1 MDGAQVGVLEEADQ
15 VSFAG
20 LLQSHDGGRLEA
32 QVGLE
37 VLGDLTHQALEGQ
50 LADEEL
56 SALLVTAD
64 LAECDGTGPVPVW
77 LLNAAGGRRALA
89 SGLGGELF
97 AWGFAAG
104 RFTCCLLCTGHVGS
118 MNDGPRPAPVNSPPA
133 RSAGTVGAFAADW
146 PVDGA
151 ASSNGEG
158 WRCHPWSWTP
168 NAPWEI
174 WEEEEGMVG
183 GSCSVF
189 PGEHNTIQ
197 PVHSHYVRISRKSWV
212 VEHFS

>member
-1 MDGAQVGVLEEADQ
+1 MDVLGHDGHTLGVDGAQVGVLEEADQ

-37 VLGDLTHQALEGQ
+37 VLGDLTYQALEGQ

-77 LLNAAGGRRALA
+77 LLDAAGGRRALA

-118 MNDGPRPAPVNSPPA
+118 MNDGPRPAPVNILHGQECSHSW
-133 RSAGTVGAFAADW
+133 RVRRRLAGGRCSFLQWRGVAVPSVGLDPERTVGNL
-146 PVDGA
+146 GK
-151 ASSNGEG
+151 
-158 WRCHPWSWTP
+158 R
-168 NAPWEI
+168 
-174 WEEEEGMVG
+174 
-183 GSCSVF
+183 
-189 PGEHNTIQ
+189 
-197 PVHSHYVRISRKSWV
+197 
-212 VEHFS
+212 